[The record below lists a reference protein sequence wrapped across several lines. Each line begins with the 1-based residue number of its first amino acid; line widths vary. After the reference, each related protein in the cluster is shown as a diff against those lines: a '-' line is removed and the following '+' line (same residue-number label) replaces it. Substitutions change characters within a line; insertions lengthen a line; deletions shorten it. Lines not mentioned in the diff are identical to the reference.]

1 MTRDESGFL
10 RRWSERKRAA
20 RASEPLDPPTELP
33 APIDE
38 AVAPE
43 PFDPANLPALESLDG
58 SSDYTAFLRPG
69 VPLEMTKAALR
80 QAWRSDPVISTF
92 KEMADYDW
100 DFNAPGYGA
109 LLPTDDVQAML
120 GRIIDR
126 PEPAA
131 EPEPTPE
138 QEPIPELASDQ
149 VEDVAIADAGPT
161 NLFVAPPVPEPREQR
176 PESTDNAAPQHVLQA
191 RETKADKSVPM
202 LQRPRHGGARP
213 S

>member
-1 MTRDESGFL
+1 MTREESGFL

-33 APIDE
+33 APIVE
-38 AVAPE
+38 TTAPE
-43 PFDPANLPALESLDG
+43 PFDPADLPALESLDG

-120 GRIIDR
+120 SRIIDR
-126 PEPAA
+126 PEPVS
-131 EPEPTPE
+131 EPEPASE
-138 QEPIPELASDQ
+138 QEPVPELAADQ
-149 VEDVAIADAGPT
+149 AEGVAIAETDPT
-161 NLFVAPPVPEPREQR
+161 KYFVAPLVPEPVQERSELS
-176 PESTDNAAPQHVLQA
+176 ENAASQHAVQPK
-191 RETKADKSVPM
+191 ETQGDKSPIM
-202 LQRPRHGGARP
+202 LQRPRHGGAKP

>member
-1 MTRDESGFL
+1 MTMTRDESGFL

-20 RASEPLDPPTELP
+20 RASEPIDPPTKLP
-33 APIDE
+33 APINE
-38 AVAPE
+38 AAAPE
-43 PFDPANLPALESLDG
+43 PFDPADLPALESLDG

-126 PEPAA
+126 PEPAP
-131 EPEPTPE
+131 EPEPVS
-138 QEPIPELASDQ
+138 EPASKPDLDQ
-149 VEDVAIADAGPT
+149 VADIAIAETDPT
-161 NLFVAPPVPEPREQR
+161 KYFVAPPALPSTEEWPELSE
-176 PESTDNAAPQHVLQA
+176 NAATQHVVQPK
-191 RETKADKSVPM
+191 ETQVDKSSIM
-202 LQRPRHGGARP
+202 LQRPRHGGALP